1 MKSVI
6 ELKNVSKTYKNDSL
20 EVPALKDVSLKIH
33 EKEFVA
39 IMGPSGSGKSTL
51 MHVIGALHKPTLGTV
66 LIDGMDISK
75 LDDARLAK
83 LRGEKI
89 GFVFQS
95 FYLYPTLTALD
106 NVKLPM
112 ILVGKGEEKMDKRA
126 RELLE
131 RVDLTKVANHL
142 PSQLSGG
149 ERQRVAIAR
158 ALANNP
164 SLILADEPTGNL
176 DSQRSKE
183 VMQTFVNLNKEG
195 NTIIVVTHEKIVA
208 DHAKRIIRIKDG
220 EIVNE

>member
-112 ILVGKGEEKMDKRA
+112 ILVGKGEEEMDKRA